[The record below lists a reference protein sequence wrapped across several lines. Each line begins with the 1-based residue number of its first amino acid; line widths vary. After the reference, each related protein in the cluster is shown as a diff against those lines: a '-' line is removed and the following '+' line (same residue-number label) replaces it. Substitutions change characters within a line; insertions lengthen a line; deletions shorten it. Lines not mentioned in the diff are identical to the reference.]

1 MRTGIHPEYT
11 TAKITCMSCG
21 TEWETRST
29 RPEIRIELCSN
40 CHPFYT
46 GQQRIV
52 DTAGQVERFMNR
64 LERAED
70 DPRRKKAE
78 RRRKRL
84 EQRRQ
89 MRSQEEQLLVVG
101 GSPESTEAVVEAV
114 EAAATEAEP
123 EAKESTDK
131 SE

>member
-1 MRTGIHPEYT
+1 MRTGIHPDYVD
-11 TAKITCMSCG
+11 AKITCMSCG

-29 RPEIRIELCSN
+29 KPEIRIELCST

-64 LERAED
+64 LERAD
-70 DPRRKKAE
+70 DSPRRKKAE
-78 RRRKRL
+78 RRRARM

-101 GSPESTEAVVEAV
+101 GSPEAAEAAVEAV
-114 EAAATEAEP
+114 EAAVEP
-123 EAKESTDK
+123 EAKSDS

>member
-1 MRTGIHPEYT
+1 MKTEIHPEYVDAT
-11 TAKITCMSCG
+11 ITCMSCD
-21 TEWETRST
+21 TEWQTRST
-29 RPEIRIELCSN
+29 KPEIRIELCSN

-64 LERAED
+64 LEQAED
-70 DPRRKKAE
+70 SPRRKKAE
-78 RRRKRL
+78 RRRRRM

-101 GSPESTEAVVEAV
+101 GSAEDVETIAETVDAAPDEPAETEE
-114 EAAATEAEP
+114 
-123 EAKESTDK
+123 
-131 SE
+131 

>member
-1 MRTGIHPEYT
+1 MKTGIHPDYVEAT
-11 TAKITCMSCG
+11 ITCVSCG

-29 RPEIRIELCSN
+29 KPQIRVELCSN

-70 DPRRKKAE
+70 EPRRKKVE
-78 RRRKRL
+78 RREARM
-84 EQRRQ
+84 EQRRR

-101 GSPESTEAVVEAV
+101 GADPAAETETETKGEAS
-114 EAAATEAEP
+114 
-123 EAKESTDK
+123 KES
-131 SE
+131 